1 MVIAPNPGGLAASL
15 EQASLCSDDEV
26 RAELARRIRPTSAEA
41 EPTFYGLVDGGIL
54 EVAHAE
60 RHGSERILGSVDGAI
75 VDSLRV
81 CRNAL
86 EVRASAHVSLLFWAA
101 VSQDPPFKAPP
112 PRRHP
117 VVRRVR
123 VRRLRLK
130 RLAPF
135 CASARPSFIRTAVQR
150 GGPRHYMDRVN

>member
-101 VSQDPPFKAPP
+101 VSQDPSCKAPP
-112 PRRHP
+112 PPPPPPGRPARARAQTA
-117 VVRRVR
+117 VEAACSI
-123 VRRLRLK
+123 LRIG
-130 RLAPF
+130 PSIVHTDGG
-135 CASARPSFIRTAVQR
+135 SARGAAALH
-150 GGPRHYMDRVN
+150 G

>member
-1 MVIAPNPGGLAASL
+1 MTARAAARETGVVIAPNPGGLAASL

-86 EVRASAHVSLLFWAA
+86 EVRASAHDSLLFWAA
-101 VSQDPPFKAPP
+101 VSQDPSCKAPP
-112 PRRHP
+112 PPPPPPRERRGPLPHP
-117 VVRRVR
+117 
-123 VRRLRLK
+123 
-130 RLAPF
+130 
-135 CASARPSFIRTAVQR
+135 AV
-150 GGPRHYMDRVN
+150 